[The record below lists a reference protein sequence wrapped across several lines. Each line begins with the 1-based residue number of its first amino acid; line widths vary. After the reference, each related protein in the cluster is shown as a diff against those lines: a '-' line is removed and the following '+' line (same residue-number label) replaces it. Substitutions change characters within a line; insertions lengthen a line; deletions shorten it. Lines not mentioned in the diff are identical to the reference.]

1 MIRSSALYI
10 SLIVSILIALICGS
24 ILLVGFMYKM
34 HESKLQRSERLNR
47 NALSASILVMHESF
61 RYDQV
66 QRISLFESKSDW
78 GDSVLLEKRQWGIYE
93 LGLVTSFKS
102 TDSVKKAFLIG
113 SEANDTT
120 FALYIADEDRPVSIS
135 GKAKIEGTAYLPK
148 SGIKAAYVGES
159 SYQGKK
165 LVYGKVLESTR
176 DLPVANTILIGGLN
190 ELLRQSNAQHENT
203 LPDSLTHSFFKDA
216 KRIHLSPSSSVLSNN
231 RISGNVIIS
240 SDSLIQVD
248 ALSSLDQVILVAP
261 HVKISSG
268 FKGRLQIIASDS
280 ITIESSVR
288 LGYPSA
294 LILIKPDTA
303 GFQPKLNIGE
313 NSVVQGQLF
322 AWEKTRSQM
331 MPIISIGKGSTING
345 EIWSN
350 GYVQLGQN
358 SIVNGSLSAI
368 RLIANISS
376 IIYENYL
383 IDVMI
388 NRSSLSRYY
397 TGSKMFNSAGKS
409 GTLLCHLQ

>member
-10 SLIVSILIALICGS
+10 SLIISILIALICGS
-24 ILLVGFMYKM
+24 ILLVSFMYKM
-34 HESKLQRSERLNR
+34 HESKLQRYERLNR

-61 RYDQV
+61 LYNQV
-66 QRISLFESKSDW
+66 ERISLFEGKDDW
-78 GDSVLLEKRQWGIYE
+78 GDSAILEKRQWGVYE
-93 LGLVTSFKS
+93 LGLVTTFKN

-113 SEANDTT
+113 SEADNTT
-120 FALYIADEDRPVSIS
+120 TALYIADEDRPVSIS
-135 GKAKIEGTAYLPK
+135 GKARIEGTAYLPK

-159 SYQGKK
+159 SYDGKE

-176 DLPVANTILIGGLN
+176 DLPVANSTLISGLN
-190 ELLRQSNAQHENT
+190 ELLRGSNSQQKES
-203 LPDSLTHSFFKDA
+203 LPDSLTHSFFKKV
-216 KRIHLSPSSSVLSNN
+216 KRIHLSPSSPVLSNN
-231 RISGNVIIS
+231 RISGNIIIS
-240 SDSLIQVD
+240 ADSLIQVD

-261 HVKISSG
+261 HVKVSSG

-280 ITIESSVR
+280 ITIESSVT

-313 NSVVQGQLF
+313 NSVVQGQVF

-331 MPIISIGKGSTING
+331 MPLISIGKGSTVKG
-345 EIWSN
+345 EIWSK

-358 SIVNGSLSAI
+358 SIVNGSVSAI

-383 IDVMI
+383 IDVLI
-388 NRSSLSRYY
+388 SRSSLSKYY
-397 TGSKMFNSAGKS
+397 SGSKMFNSAGKS
-409 GTLLCHLQ
+409 GSLLCHLH

>member
-10 SLIVSILIALICGS
+10 SVIISILIALICGS
-24 ILLVGFMYKM
+24 ILLASFMYKM
-34 HESKLQRSERLNR
+34 HESKLQRNERLNR
-47 NALSASILVMHESF
+47 NALSASILVMNESF
-61 RYDQV
+61 PYDQV
-66 QRISLFESKSDW
+66 QRINLFENDR
-78 GDSVLLEKRQWGIYE
+78 GDSAILEKRQWGVYE
-93 LGLVTSFKS
+93 LGLVTGFKN

-113 SEANDTT
+113 YEANDTT
-120 FALYIADEDRPVSIS
+120 TALYIADEDRPLSIS
-135 GKAKIEGTAYLPK
+135 GKARIEGNAYLPK

-159 SYQGKK
+159 SYEGKE

-176 DLPVANTILIGGLN
+176 DLSVANTTLIGGLN
-190 ELLRQSNAQHENT
+190 ELLKGFDSQQEKT
-203 LPDSLTHSFFKDA
+203 LPDSLTHSFFKDV
-216 KRIHLSPSSSVLSNN
+216 KRIHLSPSSSLLSNN

-280 ITIESSVR
+280 ISIESSVR
-288 LGYPSA
+288 LAYPST

-322 AWEKTRSQM
+322 AWEKSRSQM
-331 MPIISIGKGSTING
+331 MPLISIGKGSIIKG
-345 EIWSN
+345 EIWSK
-350 GYVQLGQN
+350 GYVQLGKN
-358 SIVNGSLSAI
+358 SRVNGSVSAI

-383 IDVMI
+383 IDVLI
-388 NRSSLSRYY
+388 NRSSLSKYY

-409 GTLLCHLQ
+409 GSLLCHLH